1 MLQLRAIIA
10 GYMECGNVSFC
21 RESVINLCAQRSL
34 STVTSQLK
42 TIWQNNVPVP
52 SVVGCVVTVYIR
64 AIIVKNANLYKNTER
79 SIGEYAIERQI
90 IFRTLWYHSHA
101 RYWRHHRSPLKLFI
115 IWLFFLCSTGKSWKW
130 RKNRGGNSLKS
141 FLLSKII
148 VGGTESWV

>member
-1 MLQLRAIIA
+1 MLQLRAILA
-10 GYMECGNVSFC
+10 GYMECGHVAFC

-90 IFRTLWYHSHA
+90 IFRTLWYHSRA

-115 IWLFFLCSTGKSWKW
+115 IWLFFYVVQVSHGNGEKIGG
-130 RKNRGGNSLKS
+130 GGNSLKS
-141 FLLSKII
+141 FLFSKII
-148 VGGTESWV
+148 VGGTES